1 MTTWNSLG
9 TVTSL
14 LACAACSLPAMA
26 AEPAAAPL
34 TKQSPVQLDSAQA
47 KQVVR
52 DKETGKLRAPSEEEA
67 AEMAATAKA
76 NRAARGLPD
85 PETAAPAIVVRQH
98 AGGMMSAV
106 LGLEHMV
113 TITAARGADGKLV
126 RGHRDAAHEHPTAMP
141 ATRDQR
147 PTE

>member
-14 LACAACSLPAMA
+14 LACAACALPASA
-26 AEPAAAPL
+26 AEPTAAPL
-34 TKQSPVQLDSAQA
+34 AKQSPVQLDSAQG

-52 DKETGKLRAPSEEEA
+52 DKDTGKLRAPSEEEM
-67 AEMAATAKA
+67 AEMAAAEKA

-85 PETAAPAIVVRQH
+85 PATAAPAIVVRQH
-98 AGGMMSAV
+98 ADGMMSAV

-113 TITAARGADGKLV
+113 TITAVRRADGKLV
-126 RGHRDAAHEHPTAMP
+126 RSHRDAAHEHPTATP